1 MLSMVV
7 FDIPADPAV
16 TPPREGR
23 MLLLAE
29 LFKIAG
35 GEIQRIETVMHNLA
49 YGSRSGWTAK

>member
-1 MLSMVV
+1 MVV
-7 FDIPADPAV
+7 FDIPADAAA

-35 GEIQRIETVMHNLA
+35 GEIQRLETVMHNLPH
-49 YGSRSGWTAK
+49 GSGSGWAAK